1 LTPSRLHSA
10 HERLVL
16 DASVLINIL
25 GTGRSDIILQ
35 VLNRIV
41 MVDEIALREVTIDPF
56 SGKSSGAVL
65 SDLRQSGLIEVI
77 SMGNEAY
84 EMFISLT
91 GGDPPDDLDDGEAAT
106 LAQAAFGNYVA
117 VIDERKAIR
126 VSGIQF
132 PELELLEFARFAYLT
147 GVITTEW
154 SRCDCRPGAPRPAQ
168 CPHEGSSQAS
178 APGLSTCLETIVRE
192 SARASASI
200 SVDALGNYAEVVEG
214 PINGT

>member
-1 LTPSRLHSA
+1 MTPSRLHSA

-25 GTGRSDIILQ
+25 GTGRSNIILQ
-35 VLNRIV
+35 ALNRIV

-56 SGKSSGAVL
+56 SGERSATVL

-117 VIDERKAIR
+117 VIDERKAVR

-132 PELELLEFARFAYLT
+132 PELELLNSLDLLTSQELLEQNGRDAIVDFVHLALRNARMRVPPSERPWIVNLLGDDRARECPSLGFYS
-147 GVITTEW
+147 ITAMEK
-154 SRCDCRPGAPRPAQ
+154 RR
-168 CPHEGSSQAS
+168 
-178 APGLSTCLETIVRE
+178 
-192 SARASASI
+192 
-200 SVDALGNYAEVVEG
+200 LG
-214 PINGT
+214 